1 MHLILIE
8 NLNNAL
14 ELREKEA
21 TEKRNETKHILH
33 RQTLNTN
40 SSKSNNNNNN
50 NNSNT

>member
-14 ELREKEA
+14 ELREKNERRGDRK
-21 TEKRNETKHILH
+21 TKRDKIVH

-50 NNSNT
+50 SNT